1 MLRIGMDHNSV
12 FGRIVLAK
20 LKRIAKHERHPEPKA
35 ASMAAQTIGDYAYA
49 VAPNTSR
56 LQGIPVSDTI
66 LA

>member
-1 MLRIGMDHNSV
+1 MNDTLNLQQR
-12 FGRIVLAK
+12 RWLLKLLA
-20 LKRIAKHERHPEPKA
+20 A
-35 ASMAAQTIGDYAYA
+35 APYA

>member
-1 MLRIGMDHNSV
+1 MGYNSV
-12 FGRIVLAK
+12 FGGKVLAM
-20 LKRIAKHERHPEPKA
+20 LKRIAQHERHPEPTTT
-35 ASMAAQTIGDYAYA
+35 SLAAQSIGDYALV